1 MKSLILIILIAV
13 ASCGIE
19 ENKATLIIEKA
30 KQTEKKYLLDC
41 EICVLEDSIQI
52 ISNQILNLKIQEKDF
67 SKATTLQS
75 RIKKELDELYSK
87 HKKINEYPD
96 YTYFEPI
103 DFARK
108 KCQEYFPFDYVKDS
122 VKRDQL
128 FNKYS
133 NYDSYHRFGK
143 LITNEP
149 DINEYKKNKNGDYI
163 IMKKG
168 KPIYVSPEEY
178 PKWWENVL
186 DKYYKVDDYLEKK
199 KREIIIE
206 ISGKNFDEFN
216 SYEKS
221 MFNQILK
228 KKSFTNYDDSII
240 ENDKK
245 YQKLLNDF
253 EIANQN

>member
-1 MKSLILIILIAV
+1 MKSLLIIILIAV
-13 ASCGIE
+13 ASCGIDENKTIFQVE
-19 ENKATLIIEKA
+19 ENKQI
-30 KQTEKKYLLDC
+30 EKKYILDC

-52 ISNQILNLKIQEKDF
+52 LSIQILNLKIQEKDF
-67 SKATTLQS
+67 SKATILQS
-75 RIKKELDELYSK
+75 RIKEKLDELYLK

-103 DFARK
+103 DFAKK

-133 NYDSYHRFGK
+133 NYNSYHRFGK
-143 LITNEP
+143 LMNNEP
-149 DINEYKKNKNGDYI
+149 DIDEYKKNKNGDYI
-163 IMKKG
+163 LMKKG

-178 PKWWENVL
+178 PKWWKNVL

-221 MFNQILK
+221 MFNQILE
-228 KKSFTNYDDSII
+228 KKSFINNDDSII
-240 ENDKK
+240 KNDKK
-245 YQKLLNDF
+245 YQELLKDF